1 MIGCHPY
8 RDECFLWDRFP
19 GYRCARPGAN
29 GFNASGVN
37 VCATSKCVSEG
48 LGGPAKSL
56 AYAFGLLN
64 QQPHSLGS
72 FKQRNRG
79 YRPNGSF

>member
-29 GFNASGVN
+29 GFNASSVEI
-37 VCATSKCVSEG
+37 CATSKSVGEG
-48 LGGPAKSL
+48 ALHPARLLAYSL
-56 AYAFGLLN
+56 AAPIHVLLSGLAFKDL
-64 QQPHSLGS
+64 HAE
-72 FKQRNRG
+72 RR
-79 YRPNGSF
+79 

>member
-29 GFNASGVN
+29 GFNASGVEL
-37 VCATSKCVSEG
+37 CATSKLARQVI
-48 LGGPAKSL
+48 KS
-56 AYAFGLLN
+56 ASLN
-64 QQPHSLGS
+64 GIAANRQTDLPNKMSGS
-72 FKQRNRG
+72 ASKSQ
-79 YRPNGSF
+79 